1 MDTPARHRTRLLAFL
16 TACGASFVVAAA
28 VYAAL
33 WTPGTLDLSIAHQAR
48 AWPVIS
54 WVAPNGPAWSAGVMP
69 GDTITDGASRTGLA
83 ARLVVQGHGRR
94 IALGPETTA
103 VAPLDMTVCGLGLC
117 VVLVGAL
124 VLAKGRDRRA
134 TLAFWRMSTTIGL
147 ALGAVPAGYHGVPWA
162 VALAFVALTLFGPA
176 LVSLTLMFPSA
187 TAPRRRSALLWAPR
201 RRSAL
206 LWAPALGLLLFYP
219 FCWWRPAPLFPLA
232 EGAFNAALAGYI
244 LAACARLVWVQCRP
258 RSTLQKVQLRLLAFG
273 LVGGFAPLALLNL
286 LPTALIGHDLVPAQL
301 SILSLVVL
309 PLSVGAAIVRTE
321 FLGIP
326 GLVRRRTLHAVV
338 SMILL
343 ASLAAVG
350 GLCSAAGPLRWDWPR
365 PLSAA
370 GISVFV
376 ALSFIALR
384 PTLTRWAE
392 CLVLRDVY
400 DTSDTLRQVSLDLAQ
415 APPSGVGALAITRLS
430 NVLDL
435 TDTLLLTPTNQWSY
449 AHPHTADPVVVQEAV
464 IQRAL
469 HLFVEP
475 PQGCGAFVEWAA
487 GQPILFLPVWDGPD
501 LQAVLCLGPKRSEDC
516 YTKQDHAL
524 LETLVRH
531 LGLVFSNQ
539 RLHTRLE
546 ERTVVRTG
554 RLPSPDVD
562 VDAHACASG
571 HTHTRSPLSSR
582 EMEALYYLAEGLG
595 NREIAGRMFVVEK
608 TVQKHVAAILDK
620 LNARNRTE
628 AVTIA
633 RRTRLLPPV

>member
-94 IALGPETTA
+94 ITLGPEMTA

-187 TAPRRRSALLWAPR
+187 TAPR

-350 GLCSAAGPLRWDWPR
+350 GLCSAAGPQRWDWPR

-370 GISVFV
+370 GISVLV
-376 ALSFIALR
+376 ALSFIALH
-384 PTLTRWAE
+384 PALTRWVE
-392 CLVLRDVY
+392 RLVLRDVY
-400 DTSDTLRQVSLDLAQ
+400 DSADTLRRVSLDLAQ
-415 APPSGVGALAITRLS
+415 APPSAVGALVITRLS

-449 AHPHTADPVVVQEAV
+449 AHPRTADPVLVQEAV

-531 LGLVFSNQ
+531 LGLIFSNQ
-539 RLHTRLE
+539 RLQARLE
-546 ERTVVRTG
+546 ARPVVQTG
-554 RLPSPDVD
+554 LLPAPD
-562 VDAHACASG
+562 VDAHACASE
-571 HTHTRSPLSSR
+571 HTHTGPPLSLR
-582 EMEALYYLAEGLG
+582 EMETLRYLAEGLG
-595 NREIAGRMFVVEK
+595 NREIAARMFVVEK

-620 LNARNRTE
+620 LDVRNRTQ

-633 RRTRLLPPV
+633 RRTGLLPPT